1 MEKVKTKIP
10 LTLAILG
17 IAIIGS
23 LWLVPLKEVSGQDT
37 SQEEANKALVTAFY
51 DEAYDNRNAS
61 AVDKYVADTFLSHV
75 HTGADKQKFKE
86 ITQISFS
93 SFPDQKRT
101 LINLIAEG
109 DMVAIFNSWNA
120 TFSGKDFLG
129 TPANG
134 NPFTTAVADLFRI
147 SDGQIVEHWEI
158 GDYSNFTQAVYG

>member
-10 LTLAILG
+10 LILAILG

-23 LWLVPLKEVSGQDT
+23 LWLIPLKEVSGQDT

-51 DEAYDNRNAS
+51 DEAYDNLNAT
-61 AVDKYVADTFLSHV
+61 AVDKYMADNFSSHV

-86 ITQISFS
+86 ITQTSLS

-101 LINLIAEG
+101 LINMIAEG
-109 DMVAIFNSWNA
+109 DTVAIFNSWNA
-120 TFSGKDFLG
+120 TFSGEDFLG

-134 NPFTTAVADLFRI
+134 NPFTTATADLFRI

-158 GDYSNFTQAVYG
+158 GDYSNLTQAVYG